1 MISLLAP
8 ASTVATKDVLSVAE
22 LTATEISAILDTAAA
37 LKRNPMHARGLLA
50 GKSIVLLFEKPSL
63 RTRITFELGAQRL
76 GAAALYMD
84 HASTK
89 IGEREPVADYAHNLS
104 LWCDAIVARVFDHAV
119 VQELA
124 AEATVP
130 VINGLSDLYHPCQA
144 LADLLTMQERF
155 GSLAGLKAAY
165 VGDGNNVCHS
175 LLLAGATMGM
185 DLTIIT
191 PDGYEPDPDVRQIAR
206 AIAAT
211 SGAKI
216 MITDEI
222 EAVHGRSVVYTDTWV
237 SMGQEDIAAEREAAF
252 TGYQVNDDVMA
263 IAGADALFMHC
274 LPAHRGHEVTA
285 SVIDGP
291 ASVVLQQAE
300 NRMHAQNALLVKLLA
315 DAPTPMP
322 ITVPAQAH
330 AALAR

>member
-8 ASTVATKDVLSVAE
+8 AATIATKDVLSVAE
-22 LTATEISAILDTAAA
+22 LSATEIASILDTAAA
-37 LKRNPMHARGLLA
+37 LKRNPLHARGLLA
-50 GKSIVLLFEKPSL
+50 GKSVVLLFEKPSL

-84 HASTK
+84 HAQTK

-155 GSLAGLKAAY
+155 GALAGLKVAY

-191 PDGYEPDPDVRQIAR
+191 PDGFEPDPEVRQIAR

-252 TGYQVNDDVMA
+252 DGYQVNEEVMA
-263 IAGADALFMHC
+263 TAGAGALFMHC

-315 DAPTPMP
+315 DAAAPMP
-322 ITVPAQAH
+322 ITLPASAR
-330 AALAR
+330 AALVR